1 MFDTT
6 KSKET
11 DKLHR
16 AIWSIAEKLRGT
28 LDGWDFKNYVLYT
41 MFYQYLSENLRSY
54 INEIKQDDTGTF
66 FDYANLSDMDAE
78 KIRDRVVQ
86 AKGFFILPSELF
98 CNVNSRAAHDNNL
111 SKTLQYVFSHI
122 EESTKGVQ
130 AEHSFAGLFAD
141 FDLNSKKLGTNP
153 EKRNKTLV
161 KLLHSVADMDL
172 INIENHNIDTFGD
185 AYDYLLTMY
194 ASDAGKSGGEYFT
207 PSDVSKLLV
216 RLGIAG
222 QKKEIYKV
230 YDPACGSGS
239 LLLAAEKVLGKGTV
253 RYGYFGQ
260 DSNITAYNL
269 CRINM
274 ILHDVGFQKF
284 DIRCEDTLTS
294 PQHWAEQ
301 PFDLIVSNPPYSIQW
316 DGDDNPLLANDPRFA
331 PAGVLAPKHKADFA
345 FIMHTLSCLSDEGTA
360 VIVCF
365 PGILYRGRK
374 EQTIRKYLIDNNYID
389 CIIQLPGNL
398 FFGTSVATC
407 IMILRKNKTDNN
419 TLFIDA
425 SNECLKVTHNNKL
438 TDTNIDNIV
447 KLFIDRTT
455 KEHASYLATYDDI
468 KNHNYNLSVSNYV
481 KKENN
486 LKDIDITKL
495 NSDIYDIILR
505 EQILRKQIAQ
515 TITNYDSIAERLIH
529 QFYPDGVEY
538 KKLKEI
544 LTIKNG
550 KDYKHLHAG
559 NVPVYGTGGIV
570 AHVDSYM
577 YDKPSVLIPRKGSL
591 YNLYYVTEPFWII
604 DTIFYTD
611 IDCSQ
616 VLPRYVYFCLEMA
629 NLQNYSTA
637 GGVPSLTQ
645 SVLYQILIP
654 VPPLEAQRE
663 LVRILDTFTS
673 LSKELTNEIS
683 MRKRQYEYYRNKLL
697 SFDNK

>member
-6 KSKET
+6 KTKET

-28 LDGWDFKNYVLYT
+28 LDGWDFKNYVLYS

-54 INEIKQDDTGTF
+54 INEKKQDTTGTF
-66 FDYANLSDMDAE
+66 FDYANLSDMDAD

-98 CNVNSRAAHDNNL
+98 CNVNGRAEYDKNL
-111 SKTLQYVFSHI
+111 SKTLQCIFSHI
-122 EESTKGVQ
+122 EESTKGSQ
-130 AEHSFAGLFAD
+130 AESSFAGLFAA
-141 FDLNSKKLGTNP
+141 FDVDSKKLGATV
-153 EKRNKTLV
+153 EKRNETLV
-161 KLLHSVADMDL
+161 KLLHGIADMDL
-172 INIENHNIDTFGD
+172 IKIRKHNIDIFGE
-185 AYDYLLTMY
+185 AYDYLMTMY

-207 PSDVSKLLV
+207 PPDVSKLLV

-222 QKKEIYKV
+222 KQEIYKV

-239 LLLAAEKVLGKGTV
+239 LLLAVDEVLGKGTV

-274 ILHDVGFQKF
+274 ILHDVGFSRF

-294 PQHWAEQ
+294 PQHWTEQ

-316 DGDDNPLLANDPRFA
+316 DGYDNPLLVNDPRFT
-331 PAGVLAPKHKADFA
+331 PAGALAPKHKADFA
-345 FIMHTLSCLSDEGTA
+345 FIMHALSWLSKEGTA

-365 PGILYRGRK
+365 PGILYRGRE
-374 EQTIRKYLIDNNYID
+374 EQKIRKYLIDNNYID

-398 FFGTSVATC
+398 FFGTPVATC
-407 IMILRKNKTDNN
+407 IMIIRKNKTDSN

-425 SNECLKVTHNNKL
+425 SNDCQKVTNHNKL

-447 KLFIDRTT
+447 KLFADRTT
-455 KEHASYLATYDDI
+455 IAHDSYLASYDDI
-468 KNHNYNLSVSNYV
+468 KKRNYNLSVSNYV
-481 KKENN
+481 KKENS

-495 NSDIYDIILR
+495 NSDINNIILR
-505 EQILRKQIAQ
+505 EKMLRKQIAQ
-515 TITNYDSIAERLIH
+515 AITDYDSISDRLIH
-529 QFYPDGVEY
+529 QFCPNGVEY

-544 LTIKNG
+544 LTIKHG
-550 KDYKHLHAG
+550 KDYKHLSEG

-611 IDCSQ
+611 VDCSQ
-616 VLPRYVYFCLEMA
+616 VLPRYVYFCLEMMH
-629 NLQNYSTA
+629 LENYSTS

-645 SVLYQILIP
+645 SVLYQIEIP

-673 LSKELTNEIS
+673 LSKELTDEIS
-683 MRKRQYEYYRNKLL
+683 IRKQQYEYYRNKFL
-697 SFDNK
+697 SFDKK